1 MTTQNWRKS
10 YAKNKKSWAGK
21 ADLISSFVFDGP
33 ISKFKYCRS
42 ILFWTK
48 LFFSYVQKV
57 IDETEQ
63 KSPGSAPVGG
73 AVGGTVAVRNPV
85 TMAGTLPQ
93 SQVDILQ
100 MLSKA
105 QKEYDTVGNT
115 NC

>member
-1 MTTQNWRKS
+1 MYLTVLYQNW
-10 YAKNKKSWAGK
+10 NT
-21 ADLISSFVFDGP
+21 ADQFYSEQNLQ
-33 ISKFKYCRS
+33 
-42 ILFWTK
+42 

>member
-1 MTTQNWRKS
+1 MQ
-10 YAKNKKSWAGK
+10 
-21 ADLISSFVFDGP
+21 
-33 ISKFKYCRS
+33 
-42 ILFWTK
+42 